1 MSNNRKHSFYGRAL
15 LMVLLGVLLLGA
27 SLTVGRISARP
38 EKVAARI
45 AGRID
50 KRIKVLDGFME
61 QMASSTQEWTHLEK
75 FPDDMVVYRYV
86 CDTLQCWNNRFPII
100 NDDIR
105 ARMRVQR
112 IMRI

>member
-61 QMASSTQEWTHLEK
+61 QMASSTQEWTHPED
-75 FPDDMVVYRYV
+75 FQD
-86 CDTLQCWNNRFPII
+86 
-100 NDDIR
+100 DDIPF
-105 ARMRVQR
+105 
-112 IMRI
+112 

>member
-50 KRIKVLDGFME
+50 KRVKILDGFME

-75 FPDDMVVYRYV
+75 FVGVGEKADDLMPFV
-86 CDTLQCWNNRFPII
+86 
-100 NDDIR
+100 
-105 ARMRVQR
+105 ARDFVEALL
-112 IMRI
+112 